1 MAKFLTKKKFSEEVE
16 EEVYMKDISYME
28 AVVSICEKLDIDEES
43 ANKFLLP
50 QIKSKIEA
58 EARDLNFLPRRGKL
72 LFT

>member
-1 MAKFLTKKKFSEEVE
+1 
-16 EEVYMKDISYME
+16 MKDISYME
-28 AVVSICEKLDIDEES
+28 AVVSICEKLDIDEEN

-58 EARDLNFLPRRGKL
+58 EARDLNFLPRKGKL

>member
-28 AVVSICEKLDIDEES
+28 AVVSICEKLDIDEEK

>member
-1 MAKFLTKKKFSEEVE
+1 MTKFLTKKKFSEDVE

-28 AVVSICEKLDIDEES
+28 AVVSICEKLDVDEEN

-72 LFT
+72 QFT

>member
-1 MAKFLTKKKFSEEVE
+1 MTKFLTKKKFSENVE

-28 AVVSICEKLDIDEES
+28 AVVSICEKLDIDEEN

>member
-1 MAKFLTKKKFSEEVE
+1 MTKFLTKKKFSEEVE

-28 AVVSICEKLDIDEES
+28 AVVSICEKLDIDEEN

-72 LFT
+72 QFT